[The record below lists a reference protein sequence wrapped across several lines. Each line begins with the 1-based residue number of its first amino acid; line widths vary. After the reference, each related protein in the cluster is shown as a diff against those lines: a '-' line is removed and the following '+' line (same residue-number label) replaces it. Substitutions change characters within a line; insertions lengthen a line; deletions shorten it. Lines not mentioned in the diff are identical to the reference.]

1 MSNYYYVPIQR
12 EGIHAEAEINQAI
25 NDLVSRG
32 YELVFGPQC
41 FTKTGKKFVA
51 AENRR
56 VAFEENVQSNIWRAK
71 MRKEKG

>member
-1 MSNYYYVPIQR
+1 MNKYFYVPLQR

-41 FTKTGKKFVA
+41 FSNSGKCYIP
-51 AENRR
+51 AENKR
-56 VAFEENVQSNIWRAK
+56 VVFKENVQSNMWRAK